1 MTFTTRPR
9 QRSML
14 VLATVVFGASATLLA
29 ACGGSSSSPGGASTA
44 AASASPASGGSAS
57 SPATSASRSP
67 AAGSAKTAVAAFDP
81 CALLTQDE
89 VDTAVGQPLG
99 AGKRVATLDDC
110 LWTTSDFVAGVDVT
124 VSGWTEI
131 KAAATGGKG
140 KAPESIS
147 GVGDEALNLNG
158 SGGSLLYVRKGSQG
172 FLIVING
179 PHIDGAAD
187 HGLAQEKVLGLAIVR
202 RLP

>member
-1 MTFTTRPR
+1 M
-9 QRSML
+9 
-14 VLATVVFGASATLLA
+14 
-29 ACGGSSSSPGGASTA
+29 
-44 AASASPASGGSAS
+44 
-57 SPATSASRSP
+57 
-67 AAGSAKTAVAAFDP
+67 
-81 CALLTQDE
+81 
-89 VDTAVGQPLG
+89 
-99 AGKRVATLDDC
+99 ATLDDC

-131 KAAATGGKG
+131 KAAATSGKG